1 MTHPHECQLIYS
13 PLSNL
18 SLWINKA
25 IRSIRKISTSMFAT
39 RHLCGVTYGIENL
52 QRNHCACTLEI
63 ARRGLVD
70 QNGDAIHNYI
80 ICWLFALMY
89 FTALQSIFEYVC
101 ELQPGRYLGPLYDV
115 KYLYC
120 VQRKYLKKK
129 YLMFTTM
136 WSLHLQ
142 KRPSQSLFTGTNV
155 AMQMCN
161 IHLFWH
167 WLWPQ
172 LNNALFVDCISS

>member
-63 ARRGLVD
+63 ARRGVGWPEWWRHS
-70 QNGDAIHNYI
+70 Q
-80 ICWLFALMY
+80 
-89 FTALQSIFEYVC
+89 Q
-101 ELQPGRYLGPLYDV
+101 
-115 KYLYC
+115 
-120 VQRKYLKKK
+120 
-129 YLMFTTM
+129 
-136 WSLHLQ
+136 LHY
-142 KRPSQSLFTGTNV
+142 LFTICIDVLHHCKVYLNMYVNYSMDDILDRSMTRNTFIV
-155 AMQMCN
+155 CN
-161 IHLFWH
+161 GNIFKK
-167 WLWPQ
+167 
-172 LNNALFVDCISS
+172 N

>member
-63 ARRGLVD
+63 ARRGVGWPEWWRHSQQLHYLLTICIDVLHHCKVYL
-70 QNGDAIHNYI
+70 NMYVNYSLDDI
-80 ICWLFALMY
+80 LNW
-89 FTALQSIFEYVC
+89 TALWREILVLCATEISNVYHYVVAS
-101 ELQPGRYLGPLYDV
+101 PAKV
-115 KYLYC
+115 
-120 VQRKYLKKK
+120 
-129 YLMFTTM
+129 F
-136 WSLHLQ
+136 
-142 KRPSQSLFTGTNV
+142 FTGTNQPRWQCRC
-155 AMQMCN
+155 ATYICFD
-161 IHLFWH
+161 IDYD
-167 WLWPQ
+167 
-172 LNNALFVDCISS
+172 LN

>member
-25 IRSIRKISTSMFAT
+25 IRSIRKINETSMCSHIWNRELAEESLCMYSRDCQAWGWLT
-39 RHLCGVTYGIENL
+39 RIVTPFTTTTLC
-52 QRNHCACTLEI
+52 
-63 ARRGLVD
+63 VD
-70 QNGDAIHNYI
+70 YLHWCI
-80 ICWLFALMY
+80 
-89 FTALQSIFEYVC
+89 TALQSIFEYVC
-101 ELQPGRYLGPLYDV
+101 EVRYLGPPLYNV
-115 KYLYC
+115 KYFYC
-120 VQRKYLKKK
+120 VQRKYLKKLII

-142 KRPSQSLFTGTNV
+142 KRPIQSLFYWNKSAKV

-161 IHLFWH
+161 THLFWH
-167 WLWPQ
+167 
-172 LNNALFVDCISS
+172 